1 LCLAVAIL
9 ENIAATG
16 SEKFIDWNRMIDF
29 FYLTTAKIARKKKP
43 SGFRRGPQTADG
55 LCEPPQ

>member
-1 LCLAVAIL
+1 L